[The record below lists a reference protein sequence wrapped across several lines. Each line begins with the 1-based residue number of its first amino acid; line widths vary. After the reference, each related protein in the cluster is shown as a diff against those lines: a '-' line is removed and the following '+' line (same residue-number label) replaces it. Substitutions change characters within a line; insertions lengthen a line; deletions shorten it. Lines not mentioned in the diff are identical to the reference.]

1 MSGKPLQLSFYNDNP
16 FSVQLS
22 FDHVIAEQQKLSES
36 GAAGAAEATLLLQE
50 IALHPELKHGITT
63 QEQLEENADL
73 ISRLLKDYFPAV
85 LTDNEI
91 KGLSLPYRKVIFN
104 HSRRFKKILAAAGKD
119 FDINIRDLDDH
130 QRYVLSCC
138 LILNEFYGTSLDFGR
153 PLFYDIPTAEG
164 ITKHYRIL
172 YNADFLEIL
181 PTERAIPLTKE
192 DIDLLIDNY
201 DNLELWQ
208 SKFPKESYILKGF
221 AIMTLFDATVENAI
235 SIFKEKLLVLNA
247 EGFQESI
254 ESIFRSI
261 FRISDLQIG
270 FTVFRQ
276 DEDIF
281 SRANFGHRMKSFI
294 LPEGNDECGNEVLC
308 SGSFR
313 QLVQNKEY
321 FTISD
326 TQEFQ
331 LADPDSKLASHLI
344 AKGIQSFILAPVV
357 KDDVLMGVL
366 EIVSPRPRELNSIN
380 ANKLDVVMPFLTD
393 SIDRLIVD
401 IQNQLQAYIQD
412 KYTTIHASVYWKF
425 REQAEQA
432 LFVAKG
438 TETAPLDEIVFPDVY
453 PLYGQVDI
461 KESSEARNSSIQKDL
476 RNQMFSLLNL
486 LKALEKQ
493 GHSIFKAE
501 EEQLE
506 EFVAALLLPL
516 KANTEQLII
525 NYVDN
530 KLHQQ
535 LKNISDP
542 VLQPSIKQYFVDTTK
557 PEGQFHTYRNRYE
570 ATIAG
575 INNKLSSIIDK
586 RQIAA
591 QALFPHYYER
601 FKTDGVEHNLYIGAS
616 ISPYHP
622 FTLDKL
628 YELRLWQLRVLC
640 EMETAHH
647 HLKHNLPFPLEVTTL
662 ILVYNTAIAIRF
674 RMDEKRFDIDGT
686 YNARFEI
693 VKKRIDKA
701 HIKGTLERIT
711 QPGKITVVYAN
722 DPEKEEYLGYFSI
735 LEAEGMADTSV
746 EEFDV
751 EDLQGVSGLKALRV
765 KINHPL

>member
-16 FSVQLS
+16 FLVKLS
-22 FDHVIAEQQKLSES
+22 FDHIIEEQRKLTES
-36 GAAGAAEATLLLQE
+36 DGQGAIEARLLLKE
-50 IALHPELKHGITT
+50 VALHPELREGITT
-63 QEQLEENADL
+63 QEQLENNADL
-73 ISRLLKDYFPAV
+73 IRRLLKDYFPAV
-85 LTDNEI
+85 LTENEI
-91 KGLSLPYRKVIFN
+91 KGLSLPYRKIIFN
-104 HSRRFKKILAAAGKD
+104 HTQRFKKILAAAGKD
-119 FDINIRDLDDH
+119 FDINIRDFDEH

-138 LILNEFYGTSLDFGR
+138 LILNEFYGTNLDFGK

-181 PTERAIPLTKE
+181 PTERSIPLTQE
-192 DIDLLIDNY
+192 DIDLLVDNY

-208 SKFPKESYILKGF
+208 SKFPKESYLLKGF

-270 FTVFRQ
+270 FTVFR
-276 DEDIF
+276 EEEEMF

-294 LPEGNDECGNEVLC
+294 LPEGDDECGNEVLC
-308 SGSFR
+308 SSSFR
-313 QLVQNKEY
+313 QLIQNKKY

-326 TQEFQ
+326 TREFS
-331 LADPDSKLASHLI
+331 LADPESRLASHLI
-344 AKGIQSFILAPVV
+344 AKNIQSFILAPVV
-357 KDDVLMGVL
+357 KDNVLMGVL
-366 EIVSPRPRELNSIN
+366 EIVSPRRRELNSIN
-380 ANKLDVVMPFLTD
+380 ANKLAVVMPFLTD

-401 IQNQLQAYIQD
+401 IQNQIQAYIQD
-412 KYTTIHASVYWKF
+412 KYTTIHSSVYWKF
-425 REQAEQA
+425 REQAEKA
-432 LFVAKG
+432 LFLGASTQAVAI
-438 TETAPLDEIVFPDVY
+438 DEIVFPEVY

-476 RNQMFSLLNL
+476 RNQMFSLLTL
-486 LKALEKQ
+486 LKSLEKQ
-493 GHSIFKAE
+493 GHSIFKE
-501 EEQLE
+501 EETQLQ
-506 EFVAALLLPL
+506 EFVEALLLPL
-516 KANTEQLII
+516 KANTEQVII

-530 KLHQQ
+530 KLHQH
-535 LKNISDP
+535 LKNIDDP
-542 VLQPSIKQYFVDTTK
+542 VLLPSIKQYFVDTTK

-575 INNKLSSIIDK
+575 INDKLSGIIDK
-586 RQIAA
+586 QQITA
-591 QALFPHYYER
+591 QTLFPHYYER

-622 FTLDKL
+622 FTLEKL
-628 YELRLWQLRVLC
+628 YALRLWQLRVLC
-640 EMETAHH
+640 EMETAHY
-647 HLKHNLPFPLEVTTL
+647 HLKNTLPFPLEVTTL
-662 ILVYNTAIAIRF
+662 ILVYNTSIAIRF

-701 HIKGTLERIT
+701 HIKGTLQRIT
-711 QPGKITVVYAN
+711 EPGKITVVYAN
-722 DPEKEEYLGYFSI
+722 DPEKEEYLRYFNI
-735 LEAEGMADTSV
+735 LQSENKVDTIV
-746 EEFDV
+746 EDFEV

-765 KINHPL
+765 KIAH